1 MAYCAYTDVN
11 LLTNIASADVANAD
25 VTSIIAEATK
35 ELNSMMNVR
44 IIREKVSYID
54 QTRENKTD
62 GSNVTYYIKNW
73 EGKFL
78 ADMNNDGS
86 VSTSDVEVIIR
97 DQDGVE
103 TSATVSSVD
112 AALGKFVL
120 STAPASGSAIFVT
133 YEWAYRNPATPDPLI
148 KLACVLL
155 SAAYCY
161 GKINVGRAPQVSFG
175 NMRFYR
181 HMNSFDMYYRRF
193 LQTVSLINNR
203 RASFKNAS
211 SF

>member
-1 MAYCAYTDVN
+1 MAYTDFASIN
-11 LLTNIASADVANAD
+11 LLTNIASADVSDAN

-35 ELNSMMNVR
+35 ELNSMINVK
-44 IIREKVSYID
+44 IIRERVSYID
-54 QTRENKTD
+54 QTRENKID
-62 GSNVTYYIKNW
+62 GSNTTYYIKNW

-78 ADMNNDGS
+78 ADMNNDGA
-86 VSTSDVEVIIR
+86 VSTADVEVILR
-97 DQDGVE
+97 NQNGVE

-120 STAPASGSAIFVT
+120 SAAVTSGYSMFVT

-148 KLACVLL
+148 KLACTLL

-161 GKINVGRAPQVSFG
+161 AKINVGRAPQVAFG
-175 NMRFYR
+175 NMRFFR

-203 RASFKNAS
+203 RASYKDVPS
-211 SF
+211 I